1 MNKKEELITQLL
13 SFRAV
18 LLQMVPKFIVVINGN
33 LETKRVIVNYSV
45 WLWLS
50 ARVSAD
56 ISFLPFVKP
65 IKAVD

>member
-45 WLWLS
+45 
-50 ARVSAD
+50 
-56 ISFLPFVKP
+56 
-65 IKAVD
+65 